1 MSIDDED
8 SPQIS
13 VDPELNELLGLFDV
27 PAFARRGQDLEH
39 SLDRIHTRC
48 RVQREEMLEMV
59 RLRLRQWSRA
69 VEGPDRWPE
78 VFVAPIESLWELTC
92 SESPRWAD
100 RSAAAR
106 QQNAVARDLIAS
118 IERFNHRWRK
128 FLESLNLG
136 PANQAI
142 DQYNKY
148 YVLEKECVMGS
159 ARLASRYFTPVE
171 RLSPESLL
179 KIYPTLPVPDLMGSS
194 RSATGSRI
202 YRGRESNR
210 SPDPSPKEGEKS

>member
-8 SPQIS
+8 APQIS
-13 VDPELNELLGLFDV
+13 VDPELKELLGLFDV

-39 SLDRIHTRC
+39 TLDRIHTRC

-59 RLRLRQWSRA
+59 RLRLRQWSRVA
-69 VEGPDRWPE
+69 DGPQSSSE
-78 VFVAPIESLWELTC
+78 VFASPIEPLWGLAH
-92 SESPRWAD
+92 SEPPRWAD
-100 RSAAAR
+100 RPAPPR
-106 QQNAVARDLIAS
+106 QRKTVARDLIAS
-118 IERFNHRWRK
+118 IERFNHRWRQ
-128 FLESLNLG
+128 FLESLNIG
-136 PANQAI
+136 PANQVI

-159 ARLASRYFTPVE
+159 ARLAARYFTPIE

-179 KIYPTLPVPDLMGSS
+179 KIYPMLPVPDLMGSS

-202 YRGRESNR
+202 YRGRES
-210 SPDPSPKEGEKS
+210 